1 MATIT
6 VTEAREAV
14 ASQTFTVTEVK
25 RAGKVKRVS
34 EASPEV
40 RALVKRAIAR
50 EADAARAKAEVER
63 IKDDLKALMG
73 DQGIDTFTWE
83 GQNIATRSESRPERF
98 DGAAFDE
105 AHPGL
110 RDTYKRA
117 SDTPEVRMTL
127 R

>member
-40 RALVKRAIAR
+40 RALVKRALAR
-50 EADAARAKAEVER
+50 EADMKRAEAEVKQ
-63 IKDDLKALMG
+63 IKADLAALMG

-83 GQNIATRSESRPERF
+83 GQNIATRSESYPARF

-110 RDTYKRA
+110 RDTYKRTA
-117 SDTPEVRMTL
+117 DTPEVRMTL